1 MSFTVTEPHPTVP
14 VNAYTYAG
22 RGGLG
27 NTFRA
32 PVTTPSAG
40 VPTALTKISSA
51 SSASPSTG
59 TVRYYSGRG
68 GAGNAR
74 PVSQRRELSLDEEY
88 AYASA
93 VANATTS
100 GHVGRG
106 GAGNVFSSKSLSAH
120 FQKPK
125 KSSRRKESD
134 ASTSTSTSSSDG
146 SRIRS
151 GFWSRFLS

>member
-14 VNAYTYAG
+14 ANAYTYSG

-32 PVTTPSAG
+32 PATTPAEG
-40 VPTALTKISSA
+40 VPTTLTRIGSA
-51 SSASPSTG
+51 SSSSPATG
-59 TVRYYSGRG
+59 TVRYYAGRG
-68 GAGNAR
+68 GAGNAH
-74 PVSQRRELSLDEEY
+74 PVSQRRELSLDDEY
-88 AYASA
+88 VYATA
-93 VANATTS
+93 VAGAATS

-125 KSSRRKESD
+125 KSNRRKESD
-134 ASTSTSTSSSDG
+134 ASTSTSGSSDG
-146 SRIRS
+146 NIRS
-151 GFWSRFLS
+151 GFWSRFRS